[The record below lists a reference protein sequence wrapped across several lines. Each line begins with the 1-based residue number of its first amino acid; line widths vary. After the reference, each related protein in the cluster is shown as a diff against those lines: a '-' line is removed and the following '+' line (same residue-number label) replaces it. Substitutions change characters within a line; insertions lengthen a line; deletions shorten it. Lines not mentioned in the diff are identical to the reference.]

1 MDIEISLSDIKQE
14 LDEAMR
20 EPISTEYLKSMGFK
34 AYEGAHGIYY
44 KRVIH
49 IEPSHIL
56 GNSERE
62 LTVSPDAEKYYLDD
76 NFLMRLRYVD
86 QLKVLYF
93 ALTGEQL
100 RKQIS

>member
-20 EPISTEYLKSMGFK
+20 EPISTEYLKSVGFK
-34 AYEGAHGIYY
+34 AYEGSNGTYY
-44 KRVIH
+44 KMIIH
-49 IEPSHIL
+49 IEPHIL
-56 GNSERE
+56 GYSERE
-62 LTVSPDAEKYYLDD
+62 LMASPDAEMYYLSK

-86 QLKVLYF
+86 QLQVLYF